1 MLTEQQSNSVIECI
15 SLPRFKTYR
24 KLLEQIH
31 GPSSQLTPVDQ
42 VQFYAKMQDIYSC
55 FYVVIQTLE
64 ITLRNKI
71 HQAKIKHYNNEN
83 WYENFKAEPH
93 CTFNAKRIINAALDK
108 VDKDFKSKSIN
119 YESQD
124 VLARI
129 TFGLWPEILKATY
142 REKLFWQIYGSEV
155 FPNKGKVKLSQIDD
169 NLLKRGKLRNRL
181 YHYEPLWKT
190 TKNFKNFNELRSVVD
205 EYFEIIMTL
214 IKHCSLEKYELMK
227 QMKQPEQFKT
237 KMDDLFLF
245 LSKTP

>member
-1 MLTEQQSNSVIECI
+1 M
-15 SLPRFKTYR
+15 
-24 KLLEQIH
+24 
-31 GPSSQLTPVDQ
+31 
-42 VQFYAKMQDIYSC
+42 
-55 FYVVIQTLE
+55 
-64 ITLRNKI
+64 
-71 HQAKIKHYNNEN
+71 
-83 WYENFKAEPH
+83 
-93 CTFNAKRIINAALDK
+93 DK

-169 NLLKRGKLRNRL
+169 NLLKIGKLRNRL